1 MKNYRKKEVYS
12 LCREEI
18 YIQAQEKDESGY
30 IIPISAFY
38 AMYLSY
44 NQIEDF
50 YPMYV
55 TPELIFEEKDLEEI
69 TKKEYDKALKEGKE
83 LRALLMQ
90 NPEIAE
96 LETAKDKI
104 YRSMVSL
111 SSY

>member
-1 MKNYRKKEVYS
+1 MKYYRLTETYP
-12 LCREEI
+12 LCREEV
-18 YIQAQEKDESGY
+18 YIQTQEKNETGY

-50 YPMYV
+50 YHMHV
-55 TPELIFEEKDLEEI
+55 TPELVFEKKNLEEI
-69 TKKEYDKALKEGKE
+69 SKEEFDKALKEGKE

-111 SSY
+111 SNY

>member
-1 MKNYRKKEVYS
+1 MKYYRLTEKYP

-18 YIQAQEKDESGY
+18 YIQTQEKNETGY

-50 YPMYV
+50 YHMQV
-55 TPELIFEEKDLEEI
+55 TPELVFEEKELEEI
-69 TKKEYDKALKEGKE
+69 SKEEFDKALKEGEE

-111 SSY
+111 SNY

>member
-1 MKNYRKKEVYS
+1 MKYYRLTEKYP
-12 LCREEI
+12 LCREGV
-18 YIQAQEKDESGY
+18 YIKAEGKNVEGY
-30 IIPISAFY
+30 VIPISAFY

-50 YPMYV
+50 YPMHV
-55 TPELIFEEKDLEEI
+55 TPELIFEEKDLEKI
-69 TKKEYDKALKEGKE
+69 TKQEYDKALKEGEE

-96 LETAKDKI
+96 LERAKEKV

>member
-1 MKNYRKKEVYS
+1 MKYYRLTEKYP
-12 LCREEI
+12 LCREDI
-18 YIQAQEKDESGY
+18 YIQTQEKNESGY

-50 YPMYV
+50 RHLHV

-69 TKKEYDKALKEGKE
+69 TKKEYDKALKEGEE

>member
-1 MKNYRKKEVYS
+1 MKYYRLTETYP

-18 YIQAQEKDESGY
+18 YIQAQEEPKSGY
-30 IIPISAFY
+30 VIPISAFY

-50 YPMYV
+50 YHMQV
-55 TPELIFEEKDLEEI
+55 TPELVFEEKNLEEI
-69 TKKEYDKALKEGKE
+69 SKEEFDKALKEGEE

-90 NPEIAE
+90 NTEIAE

-104 YRSMVSL
+104 YRSMGSL
-111 SSY
+111 SNY